1 MPVVLN
7 KTTHSL
13 RHSFPPLFT
22 RFPYA
27 CMFTPRVPSI
37 RMTNVKSFCR
47 RHVGFSEL
55 NRGQKR
61 YARVHGSS
69 GTALPLGQVNPIWL
83 FLSYFLWRVVN
94 TSSSSL
100 QSWLKIADPGLQLWG
115 FVSVCV
121 ISPSACVRK
130 NRIIKNKKKKFCV
143 YIIDAVTTRP
153 LRSSLSDIIL
163 YFLYFSR
170 LFSLCG
176 RIPCSFFF
184 GKKWGRMRSV

>member
-1 MPVVLN
+1 MLVSLN
-7 KTTHSL
+7 WTAAK
-13 RHSFPPLFT
+13 
-22 RFPYA
+22 
-27 CMFTPRVPSI
+27 
-37 RMTNVKSFCR
+37 
-47 RHVGFSEL
+47 
-55 NRGQKR
+55 KR

-130 NRIIKNKKKKFCV
+130 NRIIKIKKKSLCV

-163 YFLYFSR
+163 YFFYIFR
-170 LFSLCG
+170 V
-176 RIPCSFFF
+176 FF
-184 GKKWGRMRSV
+184 RSVAVFRAPFFLEKNGVVCAVSSPPFAMSL